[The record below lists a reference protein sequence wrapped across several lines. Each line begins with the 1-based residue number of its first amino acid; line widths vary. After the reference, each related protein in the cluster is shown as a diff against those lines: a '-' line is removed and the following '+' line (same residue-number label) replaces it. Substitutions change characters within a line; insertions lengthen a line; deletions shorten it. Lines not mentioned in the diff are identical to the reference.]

1 MVRRPVT
8 SARKDSCVTGSTG
21 MTVPRK
27 VISGNS
33 SVRRNSRRIWPSRSP
48 LPVVIERASIRTVT
62 SAENVPSCSRTSAC
76 AETSGARPAK
86 PPRLS
91 LTKNVTRLAPPSNVN
106 EPVGSNDSVDATSRP
121 VLQRRARITFLPTP
135 LVSQLFHATSRKMRP
150 RAPTY
155 PPDPRPPT
163 MLRRLLSTLGDTE
176 TRRRAA
182 RSLAVLCGIG
192 YALTIVVMAGTG
204 LGLRRWFFALLVW
217 GALIYIPL
225 RILLEAF
232 QTIAPAMRQRLIA
245 QTATR
250 PDRYASRA
258 AIELVVDGLL
268 GRSVIMPRIATP
280 VAGEGARRRR
290 GRPGAGRRPQRGH
303 RRRGAAWPGGG
314 GALGHPSGVVVAG
327 CGCREYPGAVGGC
340 ACARRAGRGDGGV
353 DCRLRRWHRQPLR
366 PRLAARRRGGRL
378 SGDLPGFLRS
388 AGVGCRYR
396 PVDGARAAVGRRP
409 QSPRP

>member
-48 LPVVIERASIRTVT
+48 LPVVIERASIRTIT
-62 SAENVPSCSRTSAC
+62 SAENVPSCSRSSAC

-121 VLQRRARITFLPTP
+121 VVQRRARITFLPTP

-204 LGLRRWFFALLVW
+204 LGLLV
-217 GALIYIPL
+217 
-225 RILLEAF
+225 
-232 QTIAPAMRQRLIA
+232 
-245 QTATR
+245 
-250 PDRYASRA
+250 
-258 AIELVVDGLL
+258 
-268 GRSVIMPRIATP
+268 RSVIMPRNATP
-280 VAGEGARRRR
+280 VQQAKAREGAVAVLERVG
-290 GRPGAGRRPQRGH
+290 GRSADIAAAALHGLAAVERWVTHLASWSQAAAAGNIQARWADVRALVGLAVATEVLIAAYEDGTGNRFAPGSLHG
-303 RRRGAAWPGGG
+303 GAAVAYLETCLDFCDQLALDVDTVPWTEPGLRLD
-314 GALGHPSGVVVAG
+314 ADPSL
-327 CGCREYPGAVGGC
+327 RDQT
-340 ACARRAGRGDGGV
+340 RAA
-353 DCRLRRWHRQPLR
+353 WKAFSETPS
-366 PRLAARRRGGRL
+366 PALAARKA
-378 SGDLPGFLRS
+378 F
-388 AGVGCRYR
+388 
-396 PVDGARAAVGRRP
+396 VDTLLART
-409 QSPRP
+409 S

>member
-48 LPVVIERASIRTVT
+48 LPVVIERASIRTIT
-62 SAENVPSCSRTSAC
+62 SAENVPSCSRSSAC

-192 YALTIVVMAGTG
+192 YALTIVVMAGEGQPFQPRDVPGRG
-204 LGLRRWFFALLVW
+204 LLLRRQFRV
-217 GALIYIPL
+217 GVH
-225 RILLEAF
+225 F
-232 QTIAPAMRQRLIA
+232 QREQR
-245 QTATR
+245 
-250 PDRYASRA
+250 
-258 AIELVVDGLL
+258 
-268 GRSVIMPRIATP
+268 
-280 VAGEGARRRR
+280 ARRVVH
-290 GRPGAGRRPQRGH
+290 PQVN
-303 RRRGAAWPGGG
+303 AA
-314 GALGHPSGVVVAG
+314 
-327 CGCREYPGAVGGC
+327 
-340 ACARRAGRGDGGV
+340 
-353 DCRLRRWHRQPLR
+353 
-366 PRLAARRRGGRL
+366 
-378 SGDLPGFLRS
+378 
-388 AGVGCRYR
+388 
-396 PVDGARAAVGRRP
+396 
-409 QSPRP
+409 

>member
-1 MVRRPVT
+1 MTRTGNATSRVTPLMVRRPVT

-91 LTKNVTRLAPPSNVN
+91 LTKNVT
-106 EPVGSNDSVDATSRP
+106 
-121 VLQRRARITFLPTP
+121 
-135 LVSQLFHATSRKMRP
+135 
-150 RAPTY
+150 
-155 PPDPRPPT
+155 
-163 MLRRLLSTLGDTE
+163 
-176 TRRRAA
+176 
-182 RSLAVLCGIG
+182 
-192 YALTIVVMAGTG
+192 G

-280 VAGEGARRRR
+280 VQQAKAREGAVAVLERVG
-290 GRPGAGRRPQRGH
+290 GRSADIAAAALHGLAAVERWVTHLASWSQVAAAGNIQARWADVRALVGLAVATEVLIAAYEDGTGNRFAPGSLHG
-303 RRRGAAWPGGG
+303 GAAVAYLETCLDFCDQLALDVDVVPWTEPG
-314 GALGHPSGVVVAG
+314 LRLDVDPS
-327 CGCREYPGAVGGC
+327 
-340 ACARRAGRGDGGV
+340 
-353 DCRLRRWHRQPLR
+353 LRHQTR
-366 PRLAARRRGGRL
+366 PAWKAFSETPSPALAARKAFVETVL
-378 SGDLPGFLRS
+378 
-388 AGVGCRYR
+388 
-396 PVDGARAAVGRRP
+396 ARTP
-409 QSPRP
+409 